1 LSVPADSLD
10 PMRTNVYV
18 DGFNLYYG
26 CLKGTPYRWLDL
38 ETLCIRLLPTNRIHR
53 IRYFTAR
60 VTARPGRLHDPVH
73 QETYLR
79 ALRTLPVV
87 TIHLGHFLTRPATMP
102 LARPVPGGPRFA
114 EVLKTEEKGS
124 DVNLATY
131 LVADAFRNDA
141 ECFVIVSNDSDLTEP
156 MRIVRHELGK
166 VVGILN
172 PQRPEKRSH
181 ALLSCKPSF
190 FKQIRAGVL
199 GSSQFPQVLKDHTGS
214 FTKPIGW

>member
-1 LSVPADSLD
+1 
-10 PMRTNVYV
+10 
-18 DGFNLYYG
+18 
-26 CLKGTPYRWLDL
+26 
-38 ETLCIRLLPTNRIHR
+38 
-53 IRYFTAR
+53 
-60 VTARPGRLHDPVH
+60 
-73 QETYLR
+73 
-79 ALRTLPVV
+79 
-87 TIHLGHFLTRPATMP
+87 
-102 LARPVPGGPRFA
+102 
-114 EVLKTEEKGS
+114 
-124 DVNLATY
+124 
-131 LVADAFRNDA
+131 VADAFRNDA